1 MSAVRKLKPRPQPSI
16 FHATMLVT
24 RAEEWW
30 VEAESA
36 EEARA
41 LFASG
46 HHAALGE
53 RVHVELEELLD
64 EMGNRTLPMGRRF
77 SFVQAQLFDPPRTKA
92 RSSPRTAG
100 YFDGA
105 CIL

>member
-1 MSAVRKLKPRPQPSI
+1 MTAVRKLRPRPQPKV

-30 VEAESA
+30 IEAESA

-41 LFASG
+41 LLASGQG

-53 RVHVELEELLD
+53 RVHLELEELFED
-64 EMGNRTLPMGRRF
+64 
-77 SFVQAQLFDPPRTKA
+77 
-92 RSSPRTAG
+92 
-100 YFDGA
+100 
-105 CIL
+105 